1 MIGKTHELCKRNQ
14 DDARFMDKKQQ
25 KIVALVLLS
34 YLVTAMNAAVII
46 TSLPKMAAELQ
57 LDLSTLSWV
66 QNIYVLAWGSF
77 MLMGGRMSD
86 VLGRQFTMITSLLLF
101 GGGTLWAGVSASAFS
116 LIAARLAQG
125 LGAAILAPTSLA
137 LIMDYFEGSERVRV
151 ISWYSSISGLGMCV
165 GLILGGMLTE
175 SYSWRWGFYSY
186 LPLIGW
192 MIYLSQSTL
201 CRQYSSKKSF
211 AGLDVKGT
219 LLSALGIFSFI
230 YAINGSAHPWAFGV
244 LALLLLTLFIM
255 VEKHVL
261 YPIMPL
267 RLFDKVRSR
276 AHGARI
282 LFAGAMMG
290 YYFFISEYLQ
300 EVLSFTALEVGWAFL
315 PLTLSTF
322 VAAILVPAAVER
334 YDNKPTLTMGMIL
347 MLLGFYWMMQLSQQ
361 SDYLLDIALPML
373 LLGVGQGFVMSPLTN
388 LAIIG
393 VDNTD
398 AGAASGLVNATHQ
411 IGCSLGLS
419 IMVNSSAHFT
429 QLADICRQAM
439 RCGFAF
445 MVIAFLLI
453 WASKQ
458 NVHLIRKI

>member
-1 MIGKTHELCKRNQ
+1 MN
-14 DDARFMDKKQQ
+14 KKQK
-25 KIVALVLLS
+25 KIVGLVLSS
-34 YLVTAMNAAVII
+34 YLVTAMNGAVII
-46 TSLPKMAAELQ
+46 TSLPQMAAELQ

-66 QNIYVLAWGSF
+66 QNIYVLAWGSL

-86 VLGRQFTMITSLLLF
+86 VLGRRLMMTASLLLF
-101 GGGTLWAGVSASAFS
+101 GGGTLWAGLSVSAFS
-116 LIAARLAQG
+116 LIASRLVQG
-125 LGAAILAPTSLA
+125 IGAAILAPTSLA

-151 ISWYSSISGLGMCV
+151 VSWYSSISGIGMCV
-165 GLILGGMLTE
+165 GLILGGILTE
-175 SYSWRWGFYSY
+175 KYSWRWGFYSY

-192 MIYLSQSTL
+192 MMYLSHFTL
-201 CRQYSSKKSF
+201 GRQTPSKKSV
-211 AGLDVKGT
+211 ASLDVKGT

-230 YAINGSAHPWAFGV
+230 YAINGSEHPWVFGT
-244 LALLLLTLFIM
+244 LALLLLTLFLQ
-255 VEKHVL
+255 VEKRAAS
-261 YPIMPL
+261 PIMPL
-267 RLFDKVRSR
+267 HLYNSVRSR

-300 EVLSFTALEVGWAFL
+300 EVLSFTALQVGWAFL
-315 PLTLSTF
+315 PLTLFTF
-322 VAAILVPAAVER
+322 VAAILVPGMVGR
-334 YDNKPTLTMGMIL
+334 FGNKSTLTLGMVL
-347 MLLGFYWMMQLSQQ
+347 MLLGFYWTMQISKQ
-361 SDYLLDIALPML
+361 SDYYLDIAPAML
-373 LLGVGQGFVMSPLTN
+373 VLGVGQGFVMSPLTN

-393 VDNTD
+393 VEGAD

-439 RCGFAF
+439 RCGFGF
-445 MVIAFLLI
+445 MMIAFLLI

-458 NVHLIRKI
+458 NINLIKKIWKQRH